1 MLDKWKELILQI
13 GYLIRLFKA
22 CFKVFPLFQVHLF
35 SLYFGV
41 CLPTF
46 NFDLFVFMIYWTEA
60 Y

>member
-1 MLDKWKELILQI
+1 MLDKLKGLILQI

-35 SLYFGV
+35 SFYLGL

-46 NFDLFVFMIYWTEA
+46 NFDLFVFMIY
-60 Y
+60 